1 MELLNVFFASVGSIA
16 VLFILT
22 KLVGNKQM
30 SELSMFDYINGI
42 TIGSIAAEM
51 ATSLEDDFL
60 KPLLAMAVYTGVT
73 LLLAF
78 VAQKSIRLRRMINGK
93 SIFLYDKGK
102 LFRANLKTAKLDVSE
117 LLMQCRVNGYFS
129 LEDIETIVLEPNG
142 KLSILPKSKKRPCTP
157 SDLALGVPVD
167 RVEPVVIQDGKIL
180 YKNLKYTGND
190 ESWLLKKL
198 NEKNVDVS
206 EVFLAVC
213 NNDNELIVYKKS
225 DKKHNNDVFI

>member
-1 MELLNVFFASVGSIA
+1 MELLNVFFASVGSVA

-30 SELSMFDYINGI
+30 SDLSMFDYINGI

-60 KPLLAMAVYTGVT
+60 KPLLAMVVYAGTT

-78 VAQKSIRLRRMINGK
+78 VAQKSIRLRKIINGK

-117 LLMQCRVNGYFS
+117 LLTQCRVNGYFS

-142 KLSILPKSKKRPCTP
+142 KLSILPKAKKRTCTP
-157 SDLALGVPVD
+157 SDLAIRVPVD

-198 NEKNVDVS
+198 ESKNIKVRD
-206 EVFLAVC
+206 VFLAVC
-213 NNDNELIVYKKS
+213 NNDNKLIVYKKT
-225 DKKHNNDVFI
+225 DEKHNNDVFI

>member
-1 MELLNVFFASVGSIA
+1 MELLNVFFASVGSVA

-142 KLSILPKSKKRPCTP
+142 KLSILPKAKKRPCTP

-190 ESWLLKKL
+190 ESWLLKNL
-198 NEKNVDVS
+198 NEKNVGVS

>member
-1 MELLNVFFASVGSIA
+1 MELLNVFFASVGSVA

-30 SELSMFDYINGI
+30 SDLSMFDYINGI

-60 KPLLAMAVYTGVT
+60 KPLLAMVVYTGVT

-142 KLSILPKSKKRPCTP
+142 KLSILPTAKKRPCTP